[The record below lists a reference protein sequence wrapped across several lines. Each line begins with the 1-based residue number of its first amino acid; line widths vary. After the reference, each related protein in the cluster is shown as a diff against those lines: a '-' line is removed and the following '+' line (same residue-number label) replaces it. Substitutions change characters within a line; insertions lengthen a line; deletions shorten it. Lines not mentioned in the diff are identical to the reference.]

1 MRDRLLG
8 LLGIARRAGKLTFGL
23 DASVKTVMDGQ
34 SQLILAASDASP
46 RTILILQ
53 RVCEENN
60 SKLIKLEY
68 TMEQL
73 GASIG
78 RSSVAAV
85 AIHGKSFTEKVKE
98 ICNTNGRKI

>member
-1 MRDRLLG
+1 MGDRLLQ

-23 DASVKTVMDGQ
+23 DASVKSIMDGQ
-34 SQLILAASDASP
+34 SQLILVASDASP
-46 RTILILQ
+46 RTILNIQ
-53 RVCEENN
+53 RVCEENRIE
-60 SKLIKLEY
+60 LIKLEY

-78 RSSVAAV
+78 RSNVATA

>member
-1 MRDRLLG
+1 MGDRLLG

-23 DASVKTVMDGQ
+23 DASVKTILDGQ
-34 SQLILAASDASP
+34 TQLILVASDASP
-46 RTILILQ
+46 RTILTIQ
-53 RVCEENN
+53 RICEEN
-60 SKLIKLEY
+60 KIEMIKLDY

-78 RSSVAAV
+78 RGNVATA
-85 AIHGKSFTEKVKE
+85 AIHGKSFTEKVEE